1 MKKSKK
7 ADDQLK
13 KASLNTAKSTTIKE
27 KVIEPEANKWEVRDR
42 TYYLAGNMSPL
53 TYTIKSRGIYWYDE
67 ELGYERELKYTENQ
81 KTPFVDEFKGDARLA
96 HITFEDGILKVP
108 KSKQPLQKL
117 LSLYHPDRNRIYYE
131 FDPVQNA
138 ADDMDDLEMEIEALN
153 TARDLDVDIAESVLR
168 VEQGSAVSRM
178 TSKEIKRDTLLFAK
192 KNPSLF
198 LELVN
203 DENVQL
209 RNIGIKA
216 VEAGIIALSSDNRS
230 FTWAS
235 NNRKIMVVPFEENPY
250 SALASFFKTDEGIE
264 IYQAIEKRLK

>member
-1 MKKSKK
+1 MKYYFKYFSRNCRPNIIFW
-7 ADDQLK
+7 A
-13 KASLNTAKSTTIKE
+13 AKIILLQGISFFI
-27 KVIEPEANKWEVRDR
+27 
-42 TYYLAGNMSPL
+42 L
-53 TYTIKSRGIYWYDE
+53 T
-67 ELGYERELKYTENQ
+67 
-81 KTPFVDEFKGDARLA
+81 
-96 HITFEDGILKVP
+96 
-108 KSKQPLQKL
+108 
-117 LSLYHPDRNRIYYE
+117 LSLE
-131 FDPVQNA
+131 
-138 ADDMDDLEMEIEALN
+138 
-153 TARDLDVDIAESVLR
+153 
-168 VEQGSAVSRM
+168 G
-178 TSKEIKRDTLLFAK
+178 KEIKRDTLLFAK

>member
-1 MKKSKK
+1 M
-7 ADDQLK
+7 
-13 KASLNTAKSTTIKE
+13 
-27 KVIEPEANKWEVRDR
+27 
-42 TYYLAGNMSPL
+42 
-53 TYTIKSRGIYWYDE
+53 
-67 ELGYERELKYTENQ
+67 
-81 KTPFVDEFKGDARLA
+81 
-96 HITFEDGILKVP
+96 
-108 KSKQPLQKL
+108 QKL

-131 FDPVQNA
+131 FDPVQDA

-153 TARDLDVDIAESVLR
+153 TARDLEVDVAESVLR

>member
-1 MKKSKK
+1 MKKEKTKK
-7 ADDQLK
+7 AIVETKPQWQVKDK
-13 KASLNTAKSTTIKE
+13 
-27 KVIEPEANKWEVRDR
+27 
-42 TYYLAGNMSPL
+42 TYVLMYGLSPL
-53 TYTIKSRGIYWYDE
+53 TYTIKSRGVYYWDE
-67 ELGYERELKYTENQ
+67 EKGYERELKYTQNQ

-96 HITFEDGILKVP
+96 HITFEDGVLNVP

-131 FDPVQNA
+131 FDPVQDA

-153 TARDLDVDIAESVLR
+153 IARDLEVDVAESVLR
-168 VEQGSAVSRM
+168 VEQGSTVSRM

-209 RNIGIKA
+209 RNVGIKA